1 MKFADSS
8 FLYALALVVIPI
20 LIHFLHFKRYKTVY
34 FSQVSFLK
42 TLLNESR
49 KKNNLKQLIMLLCR
63 IFTIAAIVIAFA
75 QPYIPLNSTAK
86 LSTENTVG
94 IYIDNSFSMNSQGER
109 GILLEAA
116 KAKAIDLAKSF
127 SPGTNFMLLTNNG
140 DPNQRLSLNREQLI
154 TRIGQVKS
162 SASAM
167 EMSKAVQI
175 LKNEIEAQFPKAS
188 SQVYLL
194 SDFQKQFSDLDKFT
208 TKDQSEVYLLPFHQ
222 PEVNNLLIDTCWLNF
237 PGRLSNQIETV
248 TVRLTN
254 QSARAYS
261 NVPLKLFVND
271 SVKALTAVNLQ
282 AGESIEKELSYQNMK
297 EGIHNCRIELND
309 YPITYDNTFYF
320 SYEVA
325 GQIKALAI
333 AQQGEKGSEW
343 LDKLFEGSDQVSSD
357 QMTYGR
363 LQLSRLSSYQCI
375 FLLNLP
381 ALSEGLQTTLT
392 NFVENGGSLVV
403 FPGEEIDLNSYNRLF
418 ASLKAAN
425 LGVLNNTKL
434 KVSQLNLQN
443 HLFAEVFDRQY
454 DRLNLPEI
462 RESYRTTI
470 PVQSLSTAVLTNN
483 DGSVAL
489 REFSFGQGRLYQ
501 FNFPLTSDATNLY
514 QHPLFVPITFN
525 MALHS
530 YFPQTIQYQAL
541 DNKSLTIQVHNR
553 NLSDLPVYLQD
564 NSGDLNVQLPATTNN
579 HDQLRFNPDEFIQTA
594 GFYRL
599 AQDQQTIAP
608 LAFNYN
614 RNESDMSFYSQDE
627 LNNLAEQEGTF
638 QVYNTEAPDWLGQY
652 DAEANLIELWKYFL
666 LAALLFAIAELL
678 IIRFWK

>member
-8 FLYALALVVIPI
+8 FLYALALVIIPI

-63 IFTIAAIVIAFA
+63 IFTIAAVVIAFA

-94 IYIDNSFSMNSQGER
+94 IYIDNSFSMNSQGEK
-109 GILLEAA
+109 GTLLEAA

-167 EMSKAVQI
+167 EMSEAVQI
-175 LKNEIEAQFPKAS
+175 LQNEIEAQFPKAS
-188 SQVYLL
+188 SLVYIL
-194 SDFQKQFSDLDKFT
+194 SDFQQRFSDLDKFT

-248 TVRLTN
+248 TVRITN

-261 NVPLKLFVND
+261 NVPLRLFVND

-282 AGESIEKELSYQNMK
+282 AGESIEKELSYQNLK

-325 GQIKALAI
+325 GQIKTLAV

-343 LDKLFEGSDQVSSD
+343 LDKLFEGSDQVTLD

-363 LQLSRLSSYQCI
+363 LQLSRLSNYQCI

-392 NFVENGGSLVV
+392 DFVENGGSLVV

-418 ASLKAAN
+418 EHLKAAN
-425 LGVLNNTKL
+425 LGTLNNTKL

-470 PVQSLSTAVLTNN
+470 PVQSLSTTVLTNN

-489 REFSFGQGRLYQ
+489 RESNFGQGRLYQ
-501 FNFPLTSDATNLY
+501 FNFPLTYDATNFY
-514 QHPLFVPITFN
+514 QHPLFVPIIFN

-530 YFPQTIQYQAL
+530 YFPQTIQYQVL
-541 DNKSLTIQVHNR
+541 DNKSLTLQVYNQ

-564 NSGDLNVQLPATTNN
+564 YKGDLNVQLPVTTTN

-614 RNESDMSFYSQDE
+614 RNESDMSFYNQEE
-627 LNNLAEQEGTF
+627 LNDMAEQEGTF

-652 DAEANLIELWKYFL
+652 EAEANLIELWKYFL